1 MRGEDLAH
9 MTYPSI
15 GLGSP
20 PHARGRRSWPGVVSG
35 STGITPACAGK
46 TVRCSDGLLGYGD
59 HPRMRGED
67 VFRRFTM
74 LFQEGSPPHA
84 RGRRSSRYSSARRV
98 RITPACAG
106 KTRFRGGGRC
116 RGTDHPRMRGED
128 TSPSGQN
135 GRRIGSPPH
144 ARGRLSRSAR
154 SAAGSWITPA
164 CAGKTPRQRRE
175 GYASPDHPR
184 MRGEDV
190 AIRAG
195 EGIDP
200 GSPPH
205 ARGRHKPLQR
215 PRNSLLDHPRMRGED
230 RVLLP
235 EKGYRSGITP
245 ACAGK
250 TERACSGVACQGIT
264 PACAGKTRL
273 GTARASTATDHPR
286 MRGEDIDMMIISELE
301 VGSPPHAR
309 GRRRIQLIPK
319 QVRRITPACAG
330 KTKTCHCFAH
340 LHKDHPRMRGED
352 WT

>member
-1 MRGEDLAH
+1 MRGEDGP
-9 MTYPSI
+9 TYTQVVEHI
-15 GLGSP
+15 GSP
-20 PHARGRRSWPGVVSG
+20 PHARGRPCSYDVPFYRL
-35 STGITPACAGK
+35 GITPACAGK
-46 TVRCSDGLLGYGD
+46 TILAWGCLGLNRD

-154 SAAGSWITPA
+154 SAAGSWIPPA

-184 MRGEDV
+184 MRGEDAAELRFV
-190 AIRAG
+190 
-195 EGIDP
+195 
-200 GSPPH
+200 
-205 ARGRHKPLQR
+205 
-215 PRNSLLDHPRMRGED
+215 
-230 RVLLP
+230 
-235 EKGYRSGITP
+235 
-245 ACAGK
+245 
-250 TERACSGVACQGIT
+250 GV
-264 PACAGKTRL
+264 RL
-273 GTARASTATDHPR
+273 
-286 MRGEDIDMMIISELE
+286 
-301 VGSPPHAR
+301 
-309 GRRRIQLIPK
+309 
-319 QVRRITPACAG
+319 RITPACAG
-330 KTKTCHCFAH
+330 KTSSNCAQRT
-340 LHKDHPRMRGED
+340 
-352 WT
+352 